1 MKKFLI
7 LALSLLI
14 LLGVSVPVFAAQ
26 VDPDRLGS
34 ITATMV
40 HDGEPVVG
48 GTLTLYRVAELD
60 LSTDSGFRYTEDYA
74 DSGVALDSFGA
85 STAVALATYTY
96 ENDIEGETKSINANG
111 VVTFGDLEPGLYL
124 LIQWDAADGF
134 YHLAPFLIS
143 VPNNEGGEYVYDVTC
158 APKQDPVPYPTVPE
172 FPTCPSEPTWPSWPT
187 CPSEPEPPTTEPE
200 PPTTEP
206 EPPTTEPEPPT
217 TLPSEPSEEPTT
229 QPTEP
234 KPTEPQ
240 LPQTGQN
247 HWPVPVLAV
256 AGLFCIVLGL
266 ILMLA
271 DKKKHHDA

>member
-1 MKKFLI
+1 MKKSLI

-40 HDGEPVVG
+40 HDGEPVVC

-60 LSTDSGFRYTEDYA
+60 LSTDSGFRYTEVYA

-143 VPNNEGGEYVYDVTC
+143 VPNNEVGEYVYDVTC
-158 APKQDPVPYPTVPE
+158 APKQDPIPYPTVPE
-172 FPTCPSEPTWPSWPT
+172 FPSCPSEPTWPT

-217 TLPSEPSEEPTT
+217 TLPSEPSEEPIT
-229 QPTEP
+229 Q
-234 KPTEPQ
+234 PTEPQ

-271 DKKKHHDA
+271 DRKKHHDA